1 MNIFPNGEIPIFRL
15 LMPLMAGIALGL
27 SRSWLLQINLL
38 YILLATALV
47 LFIGFN
53 IAYKKL
59 KLYQK
64 RWVVGLLASV
74 QLLVAGIILAE
85 AEKEINQPAHFSK
98 YKSDYLLVIINQ
110 EPKLTGETMRFSA
123 TVKNNFF
130 RNTQKQTSGSLLI
143 ALKIN
148 PRQVPA
154 LYYGD
159 LLLIKSR
166 YTATEPPYNPAEF
179 NYKKYLEHQNIYY
192 QTFINQHEFVRLA
205 TRAGNPIIAY
215 ALQMRKNM
223 VGKFNRHMHNQD
235 AISVASTLILGYR
248 ADLSKDVLQSYSK
261 TGTMHVLSV
270 SGMHV
275 ALLYL
280 LIEFSLKFLNRLPN
294 GRLLKAIISIL
305 LIWFYA
311 LLTGFSPAVCRAA
324 VMITL
329 VIMGKTY
336 NRHISMLNIL
346 AISAFVL
353 LLYNPLY
360 ITDVGFQLSY
370 IAVFGLIWLQP
381 IIADWFQFTNVILH
395 KIWSASAV
403 SIAAQTITFP
413 ISIVYFHQFPM
424 YFLFSNLLIVIPA
437 MVIMYLGI
445 GLLAFPEI
453 SMLSDGIGFCLEKTI
468 ILMNKTLNV
477 IENLPFSTWNKI
489 WFTTIE
495 YLLVYVMML
504 MLVKTTSVKQRS
516 FYLRLSLFTLLLLS
530 ISISYKT
537 HRALRTE
544 NLTFMSFHKN
554 SGIAFRKGNK
564 VIMLTDIRREDK
576 TFAFTIQPFLDSSKI
591 TKLSVVDF
599 QIDYRQLNFVK
610 MENLIQFE
618 NKTLLIF
625 DYKVSKKQFV
635 PRLKINYLYVTG
647 NPKTELKKLISNYEF
662 DLLIVDG
669 RNSDFLI
676 QKLDA
681 AAGTAGIKCKIL
693 KRNTALTLALN

>member
-1 MNIFPNGEIPIFRL
+1 MNIFPNGEIPVFRL
-15 LMPLMAGIALGL
+15 LMPLLAGIALGL

-47 LFIGFN
+47 LFLIFN

-59 KLYQK
+59 KLYRK
-64 RWVVGLLASV
+64 RWVVGLMASV

-85 AEKEINQPAHFSK
+85 AKKETNQSAHFSK
-98 YKSDYLLVIINQ
+98 YNADHLLVQINQ
-110 EPKLTGETMRFSA
+110 EPKLTGETMRFTASV
-123 TVKNNFF
+123 TNSFF

-143 ALKIN
+143 ALKVN
-148 PRQVPA
+148 PHQVSH
-154 LYYGD
+154 LNYGD

-166 YTATEPPYNPAEF
+166 YSATDPPYNPAEF

-192 QTFINQHEFVRLA
+192 QTFLNPNEFVRFA
-205 TRAGNPIIAY
+205 SQAGNSVIAY
-215 ALQMRKNM
+215 ALKIRKNM

-280 LIEFSLKFLNRLPN
+280 LIEFSLKFLNGVPK

-305 LIWFYA
+305 LIWLYA

-346 AISAFVL
+346 AISAFIL
-353 LLYNPLY
+353 LIYNPLF

-381 IIADWFQFTNVILH
+381 IIADWFQFTNIILH
-395 KIWSASAV
+395 KIWSACAV

-413 ISIVYFHQFPM
+413 ISIVYFHQFPI
-424 YFLFSNLLIVIPA
+424 YFLFSNLFIVIPA

-445 GLLAFPEI
+445 GLLVFPEI
-453 SMLSDGIGFCLEKTI
+453 VMISDGIGFCLEKTI
-468 ILMNKTLNV
+468 ILMNKTLNLV
-477 IENLPFSTWNKI
+477 ENLPFATWNKI

-495 YLLVYVMML
+495 YLLIYGMML
-504 MLVKTTSVKQRS
+504 MLVKTISAPQRT
-516 FYLRLSLFTLLLLS
+516 FYLKLSLFTLLLLS
-530 ISISYKT
+530 ISISWKS

-544 NLTFMSFHKN
+544 NLTFMSLRKN
-554 SGIAFRKGNK
+554 SGIAFRKGNA
-564 VIMLTDIRREDK
+564 VIMLTDVLREDK

-591 TKLSVVDF
+591 TELSVVDF
-599 QIDYRQLNFVK
+599 QTDHRQLNFLK
-610 MENLIQFE
+610 MENLIQFKD
-618 NKTLLIF
+618 KTILIF
-625 DYKVSKKQFV
+625 DQKVSKKRFV

-647 NPKTELKKLISNYEF
+647 NPKTEIKKLISNYEF

-676 QKLDA
+676 QKLASTA
-681 AAGTAGIKCKIL
+681 AAAGIKCKIL